1 MTFGRLPSERLQSSR
16 RTSALCALVLMAL
29 VACLSSGC
37 GQTRQQ
43 LATEQMLASD
53 AVDRSVAQL
62 NLEALS
68 GKKVYFDTQ
77 YIRAV
82 KGAGFVNADYIISS
96 LRQQMFA
103 FGCRLQDNRED
114 AEVIIEGRVG
124 VLGIDD
130 HEITYGMPASNTLNT
145 AASVTGTQI
154 PLPALPELSI
164 AKKNEQ
170 IGASKIALFAYD
182 RESREPIWQSGVA
195 TSMSDSDAFWV
206 FGAGPF
212 RRGTI
217 YRGMHLAGTRVRIPQ
232 LLRDAEEGKQS
243 GTALTSYQEE
253 LDYTDNQE
261 PAPIVEA
268 ADAKQLD
275 GAAKPSDLS
284 TPATLSVGDEPSPAA
299 KPQAAPKPAETPEAE
314 PAKDAPEPEEPNT
327 AKPAPK
333 TSAPKTSAPKT
344 SAPKKSP
351 PAAKP

>member
-1 MTFGRLPSERLQSSR
+1 M
-16 RTSALCALVLMAL
+16 VLFLASPL
-29 VACLSSGC
+29 AVFSGC
-37 GQTRQQ
+37 GQTRTQQ
-43 LATEQMLASD
+43 ATEQMLASD

-62 NLEALS
+62 DLEALA

-77 YIRAV
+77 YIRTV

-114 AEVIIEGRVG
+114 ADVIVEGRVG

-232 LLRDAEEGKQS
+232 LLRDEQEEERHEN
-243 GTALTSYQEE
+243 AMTSYQEE
-253 LDYTDNQE
+253 LDFTKSQE
-261 PAPIVEA
+261 PAPVVAPEEA
-268 ADAKQLD
+268 RQLPQPD
-275 GAAKPSDLS
+275 DPAKPSELS
-284 TPATLSVGDEPSPAA
+284 EPATLSVGDEPGTPETKDATEQPAE
-299 KPQAAPKPAETPEAE
+299 KPAPKPAEKAAEKAAQSPEKAAQPAAPPAAE
-314 PAKDAPEPEEPNT
+314 PAKTAEPQA
-327 AKPAPK
+327 AKRPAKKPVTPK
-333 TSAPKTSAPKT
+333 TSK
-344 SAPKKSP
+344 
-351 PAAKP
+351 